1 VKNVKKEA
9 LHCMTFGVGVA
20 WGLAEPQGVPV
31 RGVSPVD
38 PWGPHDQG
46 DLLGSPMRALDPSDP
61 HGL

>member
-1 VKNVKKEA
+1 
-9 LHCMTFGVGVA
+9 MTFGVGVA

-38 PWGPHDQG
+38 PWDPHDQG